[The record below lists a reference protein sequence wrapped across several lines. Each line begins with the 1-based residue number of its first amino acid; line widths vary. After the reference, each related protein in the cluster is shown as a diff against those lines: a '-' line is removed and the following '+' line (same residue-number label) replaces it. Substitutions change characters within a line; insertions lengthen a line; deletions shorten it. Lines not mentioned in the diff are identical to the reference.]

1 MRCLSDDVDRKYLVF
16 IKKSRFQT
24 KEKKEE
30 VGGKMREF
38 FH

>member
-1 MRCLSDDVDRKYLVF
+1 MGNTWFSS
-16 IKKSRFQT
+16 KSRFQT

-30 VGGKMREF
+30 VGGKMRDF